1 MADRR
6 ARLAEFGRRYTGRS
20 RTRCTCRACRQIMS
34 KRRELEGHIDSL
46 ADIGELLGAMKN
58 LALVESRRINTF
70 IDAQRAAAR
79 IVESTLADFIAD
91 YSAHI
96 APPAT
101 HGEVLCL
108 IGSERGF
115 CGDLNQRLIAE
126 SKAATAGAQIV
137 LVGSRLADAWA
148 HDFAASI
155 PGAGFGDEVQN
166 VLANLVATLTPLLQ
180 GSRQFGPPALSL
192 LYLGEAGTV
201 HHSLLPAPEPRRGGP
216 RRSHALQLTLSPQ
229 AFHAALIDQFLET
242 ALSGALYDA
251 LLHENQLRLEHMEQA
266 GHRID
271 EQLEDLGRRS
281 NRARQEEITEEIEI
295 ILLSSLGGSDT

>member
-1 MADRR
+1 
-6 ARLAEFGRRYTGRS
+6 
-20 RTRCTCRACRQIMS
+20 MS
-34 KRRELEGHIDSL
+34 KRRELENHIDSL

-70 IDAQRAAAR
+70 IDAQRAAAS
-79 IVESTLADFIAD
+79 IVEHTLADFIAD

-96 APPAT
+96 VSAPP

-115 CGDLNQRLIAE
+115 CGDLNQRLIA
-126 SKAATAGAQIV
+126 ATEGMTKGAQIV
-137 LVGSRLADAWA
+137 LVGSRLADAWTR
-148 HDFAASI
+148 DFAASI
-155 PGAGFGDEVQN
+155 PGAGFADEVQN

-180 GSRQFGPPALSL
+180 GSRQLGLPALSL
-192 LYLGEAGTV
+192 LYLGDAGV
-201 HHSLLPAPEPRRGGP
+201 IHHALLPAPAPRRGGP
-216 RRSHALQLTLSPQ
+216 QRSHALQLNLSPQ
-229 AFHAALIDQFLET
+229 AFHAGLIDQFLET

-295 ILLSSLGGSDT
+295 ILLSSLGSREP